1 MSILNSIGKFIV
13 GALIATGII
22 ASPVASVNTP
32 VAQPQNLGASIT
44 QGGALYDGFLD
55 SGIVSTASSMTL
67 TSGSFKDGTS
77 LSGWNCFTVDANSPS
92 IEYICGT
99 ASGTVV
105 SSLVRGVGLVNPN
118 TTSTALAFYHGR
130 GASVQI
136 TDYPD
141 LQILKRILNGQD
153 AVPNQI
159 FYSTHPSSIAS
170 TTIEDKNYV
179 DSQII
184 GGGVSALNT
193 VPGISFTATTTQL
206 QNSTAQGTYN
216 STNYYYSVNA
226 GSVAST
232 SRANSIPLTN
242 ASGTIDPSFIPTGL
256 NLTTTSTAPYLSPV
270 GEIVAYMSSTAPA
283 GWLLANGQ
291 TVATATYP
299 NLFALIGYTYGGS
312 TSTFGLPNMGGRTIF
327 GPSVNESTTLGAT
340 GGATS
345 SAVSI
350 NVAQTTGTSIDCH
363 NIGGCLSGTAYANQN
378 TTNTIPILNP
388 YIIEQY
394 IIKY

>member
-256 NLTTTSTAPYLSPV
+256 NLTTTSTARSN
-270 GEIVAYMSSTAPA
+270 S
-283 GWLLANGQ
+283 
-291 TVATATYP
+291 
-299 NLFALIGYTYGGS
+299 
-312 TSTFGLPNMGGRTIF
+312 
-327 GPSVNESTTLGAT
+327 
-340 GGATS
+340 
-345 SAVSI
+345 
-350 NVAQTTGTSIDCH
+350 
-363 NIGGCLSGTAYANQN
+363 
-378 TTNTIPILNP
+378 
-388 YIIEQY
+388 
-394 IIKY
+394 